1 MSLGS
6 RVGQGGVP
14 PRKGS
19 RVPTNS
25 VGAKKKKM
33 MMRLLLLLLLA
44 MMMMKTLKK
53 VEGFHETMLVPE
65 KVGPPSNLN
74 VVLERGA
81 SFRCCWRC
89 C

>member
-1 MSLGS
+1 MD
-6 RVGQGGVP
+6 QGLDKEGA

-25 VGAKKKKM
+25 VGAKKKRR
-33 MMRLLLLLLLA
+33 MMRLLLLLLLV
-44 MMMMKTLKK
+44 MMMIRTLRK

-65 KVGPPSNLN
+65 KVGHPSILS
-74 VVLERGA
+74 VGLERGA